1 MNANTG
7 HSPAGFLPTGRQ
19 NQPQALQFTPYDER
33 FEALIGAI
41 FRMAAD
47 RHHRAS
53 SAVAQLARC
62 LLALLAAALPLRA
75 ADWPTYQH
83 DARRSGA
90 SDETLEVSRLRL
102 AWTWRSPQPPQPAW
116 SGPARWDAYAGLRDL
131 PSMRNYDLAFHAIA
145 VGNAVYFGSSADDTV
160 RCLDAETGREI
171 WSFTTDAPVRLAP
184 TWSAEKI
191 YFGSDDGFVYCLR
204 AVDGQLLWKFQP
216 APPRPKVLH
225 NGRFISLA
233 PCRTGV
239 LVADDTAYF
248 AHALLP
254 WEPSYLSAVDAETGR
269 AEGPGRYVRQLDG
282 MTLEGTPAAT
292 SDLLVYPQGRVAP
305 QLFRRADGQ
314 DQGQV
319 KKSSGG
325 SIVVVSLDAGIFHGP
340 GADSRRGDIR
350 RSDPRSLEMIASHGR
365 GNALVCAGNQTY
377 MLTDDALVASDLV
390 QGSVRWSVPS
400 DFPHALIA
408 SGNVLVAGGRDEVG
422 GFAAED
428 GKLLWRHP
436 VQGNAFGLAVAR
448 GRLWVSTDEGVI
460 HAFCAATALQP
471 EASEPM
477 GSPTTTPDAPTGDA
491 QPDGTLAEIP
501 VLDLPH
507 LIGRWVFQTPAVR
520 GEKVLDLAGTAPG
533 RLLAPVRLERSGAYQ
548 SLVCDGAAQSV
559 RVADDLRRAP
569 LPTAALT
576 AEAWVRIDQPLAW
589 GGIVG
594 ALQDNGNDEHGWLL
608 GYRDDRFS
616 FALAGTRGNGRLTYL
631 TADAPFQTGQWHHV
645 AGTYDGTVLKIYV
658 DGRLAGTTL
667 QQQGDIRYPPR
678 GFFEIGAYHDD
689 NEYHRLSGRIHE
701 VRVYETALTSEQIA
715 AHAAA
720 TADRFPAASPAREP
734 LRLAAGPWLQFVAP
748 GEALVRWQTAEPTAS
763 ELVYGLDEAAWEVA
777 DPTPKT
783 DHELR
788 LHGLRHKRLYWY
800 AVRGQRDGQPATT
813 DRFEC
818 DTRFNYTPSP
828 ACETD
833 VQLDRDDGLFSQ
845 AAQDILARTGVRDGI
860 CLVYGSGDGRLAWQ
874 LARHSRLGVIGVE
887 TDLQRVER
895 SRQTLAKTGCYG
907 TRIAIHHV
915 ASLADLPL
923 VGCFANLVVSERML
937 ADGQCP
943 GTAAEVRR
951 VLRPDG
957 GVACLGQPA
966 GAPQSLSAERLRA
979 WLADS
984 PLPARLTSDD
994 RGVWASCTC
1003 PPLPGAGQWTHLY
1016 GDADNSGYG
1025 GESLRGVAGSQD
1037 MAVQWLGEPGP
1048 RFQPDRN
1055 GRKPAPL
1062 STAGRLYLQGL
1073 QRIVTL
1079 DAYNGTVLWSLEL
1092 PGLERFNMPR
1102 DCGNWCADRQYL
1114 YAAVRDRCW
1123 RIDAA
1128 SGHVV
1133 DLLEVVP
1140 ATNADWQYDW
1150 GYLAVDDRRVIGS
1163 AVKRGTA
1170 WTDFWGG
1177 ENAGWYDARSGPV
1190 TFKVCSDNLFA
1201 RDKASGRPLWTY
1213 RAGVILNSTI
1223 TMAGGRIYF
1232 VECRNPSVK
1241 DAAERRIGSPELW
1254 QDQVLVALDAETGS
1268 TAWEH
1273 PLQTQPGDVVFY
1285 LAHSRDRLV
1294 VTASTNGQYHV
1305 YGLSAERGE
1314 PVWEQQFSWPGG
1326 KGDHGKAMSRPAIV
1340 GDHVYVR
1347 PAVMALAD
1355 GALSPLRIPDG
1366 KCGTYACT
1374 ADALIFRT
1382 LTVSM
1387 WNRHSG
1393 ALTDWRRLRP
1403 DCWLSTIPAAGMLLS
1418 PEGGGG
1424 CSCGNWLET
1433 SIGFLPVAGQA
1444 D

>member
-1 MNANTG
+1 MSTHRNPFVFPG
-7 HSPAGFLPTGRQ
+7 CPRRKSGLP
-19 NQPQALQFTPYDER
+19 L
-33 FEALIGAI
+33 
-41 FRMAAD
+41 
-47 RHHRAS
+47 
-53 SAVAQLARC
+53 
-62 LLALLAAALPLRA
+62 LLALSLSLPSLA

-90 SDETLEVSRLRL
+90 SDETLAVSRLRL

-116 SGPARWDAYAGLRDL
+116 AGPARWDAYAGLRDL

-145 VGNAVYFGSSADDTV
+145 AGDAVYFGSSADDTV

-171 WSFTTDAPVRLAP
+171 WSFMADAPVRLAP
-184 TWSAEKI
+184 TWSAGKL
-191 YFGSDDGFVYCLR
+191 YFGSDDGFVYCLQ
-204 AVDGQLLWKFQP
+204 AADGQLRWKFQP

-225 NGRFISLA
+225 NGRFISLH

-239 LVADDTAYF
+239 LVDEGTAYF

-254 WEPSYLSAVDAETGR
+254 WEPSYLCAVDADTGR
-269 AEGPGRYVRQLDG
+269 AEGPGRYLRKLDG

-325 SIVVVSLDAGIFHGP
+325 SIVVVSLDASLFHGP

-350 RSDPRSLEMIASHGR
+350 RSDPHSLEMIASHGR
-365 GNALVCAGNQTY
+365 GNALVCAGAKTY

-390 QGSVRWSVPS
+390 QGSVRWSVPC
-400 DFPHALIA
+400 DLPHALIA
-408 SGNVLVAGGRDEVG
+408 SGSVLVAGGRDEVG
-422 GFAAED
+422 AFAAED

-448 GRLWVSTDEGVI
+448 GRLLVSTDEGVL
-460 HAFCAATALQP
+460 HAF
-471 EASEPM
+471 
-477 GSPTTTPDAPTGDA
+477 
-491 QPDGTLAEIP
+491 I
-501 VLDLPH
+501 
-507 LIGRWVFQTPAVR
+507 
-520 GEKVLDLAGTAPG
+520 DLAG
-533 RLLAPVRLERSGAYQ
+533 
-548 SLVCDGAAQSV
+548 
-559 RVADDLRRAP
+559 
-569 LPTAALT
+569 
-576 AEAWVRIDQPLAW
+576 
-589 GGIVG
+589 
-594 ALQDNGNDEHGWLL
+594 
-608 GYRDDRFS
+608 
-616 FALAGTRGNGRLTYL
+616 
-631 TADAPFQTGQWHHV
+631 QT
-645 AGTYDGTVLKIYV
+645 
-658 DGRLAGTTL
+658 
-667 QQQGDIRYPPR
+667 
-678 GFFEIGAYHDD
+678 
-689 NEYHRLSGRIHE
+689 HE
-701 VRVYETALTSEQIA
+701 VRDEGTALRDEQL
-715 AHAAA
+715 AAA
-720 TADRFPAASPAREP
+720 TAAEPFPAASPPSEP
-734 LRLAAGPWLQFVAP
+734 LRLAAGPWLQFAAP
-748 GEALVRWQTAEPTAS
+748 SEVVVRWQTAEPTAS
-763 ELVYGLDEAAWEVA
+763 ELVYGLDESAWQVA

-788 LHGLRHKRLYWY
+788 LCGLRHKRLYWY
-800 AVRGQRDGQPATT
+800 AIRGQRDGQPVTT
-813 DRFEC
+813 ERFEC
-818 DTRFNYTPSP
+818 DLRCNYSP
-828 ACETD
+828 PPLTAQTD
-833 VQLDRDDGLFSQ
+833 LDLDRDDGLFSQ
-845 AAQDILARTGVRDGI
+845 TAQDILARTGVRDGI
-860 CLVYGSGDGRLAWQ
+860 CLVYGSGDGRLAWH
-874 LARHSRLGVIGVE
+874 LARHSRLRVIGVE
-887 TDLQRVER
+887 TDLQRVET
-895 SRQTLAKTGCYG
+895 SRQALARTGGYG
-907 TRIAIHHV
+907 SRVAIHHV
-915 ASLADLPL
+915 ESLADLPL
-923 VGCFANLVVSERML
+923 IGRFANLVVSERML

-943 GTAAEVRR
+943 GTAAEVWRA
-951 VLRPDG
+951 LRPDG

-966 GAPQSLSAERLRA
+966 GTPHPLSAERLQA

-984 PLPARLTSDD
+984 PLPARLASDD

-1025 GESLRGVAGSQD
+1025 GEQLSGVAGSQN

-1048 RFQPDRN
+1048 RFQADRN

-1114 YAAVRDRCW
+1114 YAAVHDRCW

-1128 SGHVV
+1128 SGRVV

-1163 AVKRGTA
+1163 AVKQGTA

-1201 RDKASGRPLWTY
+1201 RDKISGRPLWTY

-1223 TMAGGRIYF
+1223 TLAGGRIYF

-1424 CSCGNWLET
+1424 CSCGTWLET
-1433 SIGFLPVAGQA
+1433 SIGFMPIDRQA